1 MPLLPIDLQTL
12 FTQQTQVA
20 KEQAVQK
27 EAVPHAQSL
36 QAAQLV
42 AKAAA
47 RDAAVTEARQSDE
60 GPEQVKERS
69 GRQGRRRE
77 KRPAPPAKR
86 PPAGGDVVR
95 DPALGRNVD
104 LTG

>member
-12 FTQQTQVA
+12 FAQQTQVA

-36 QAAQLV
+36 QAAHLV
-42 AKAAA
+42 QKAAA
-47 RDAAVTEARQSDE
+47 RDTAVTEARQADE

-69 GRQGRRRE
+69 GRQGKRRE
-77 KRPAPPAKR
+77 KPPAPPEKR
-86 PPAGGDVVR
+86 PPVGGEVVR